1 MFYLLKEKRFA
12 PFFWTQFLGAFN
24 DNVFKNALIILITYQ
39 ISKESESGTLV
50 SMAGGLFIL
59 PFIIFSAIAGQIS
72 DKFEKSSFIVFTKKL
87 ETIIMLI
94 AALGFWL
101 NNIYFLLFVLFAM
114 GTQSAI
120 FGPVKYSLIPQVL
133 KTEAEL
139 VAGTSLVEMGTFL
152 AIVLGTILGGVLI
165 NFSLISVS
173 IAVIIFSLLGWLSAC
188 FIPKLNAQNPNLK
201 IKYQPI
207 AQYKS
212 MLKVSYKNPTVFYS
226 ILAISW
232 FWFFGACYLTQI
244 PVYSKFILNA
254 NKEVV
259 TAILSTFVFSM
270 AVGSI
275 ICNLL
280 SETNRV
286 RPSFHWC
293 NWTQLIFLGS

>member
-1 MFYLLKEKRFA
+1 MEPL
-12 PFFWTQFLGAFN
+12 N
-24 DNVFKNALIILITYQ
+24 NVFKNALIILITYQ

-173 IAVIIFSLLGWLSAC
+173 IAVII
-188 FIPKLNAQNPNLK
+188 
-201 IKYQPI
+201 
-207 AQYKS
+207 
-212 MLKVSYKNPTVFYS
+212 
-226 ILAISW
+226 
-232 FWFFGACYLTQI
+232 
-244 PVYSKFILNA
+244 
-254 NKEVV
+254 
-259 TAILSTFVFSM
+259 
-270 AVGSI
+270 
-275 ICNLL
+275 
-280 SETNRV
+280 
-286 RPSFHWC
+286 
-293 NWTQLIFLGS
+293 